1 MKRNKNLGSRQSLY
15 YGVGEEGKCVGIQN
29 KNSRSAPWSLMFLLL
44 DCHILYH
51 LKQELVLFYIA
62 EKDSSGSTLIPTTPL
77 PQDLCECKDVR
88 VVHLISAV
96 PKGKKSYKV
105 FKTYRSA
112 AVLDKGNYI
121 LLLRLNPTS
130 INSCPCQQL

>member
-1 MKRNKNLGSRQSLY
+1 
-15 YGVGEEGKCVGIQN
+15 
-29 KNSRSAPWSLMFLLL
+29 MFPLL
-44 DCHILYH
+44 DCHILHH

-62 EKDSSGSTLIPTTPL
+62 EKYSSGSTLISPPL

-96 PKGKKSYKV
+96 PKRKKSYQV

-130 INSCPCQQL
+130 INSYPY